1 MAGPKMAFAY
11 LRSDTQAL
19 PLIAGHTHTIGRKP
33 ECDLCLKSRS
43 VSGQHAVIEVD
54 ADGRST
60 SAPHGCLFLLLAH
73 CYSGGGTRRHRLPPW
88 HCAAKLVLGA
98 AAASQTMGC
107 SSAILTLAIATTG
120 SPAPLP

>member
-54 ADGRST
+54 ADGRQAVLRDLASLNGCFINNNRLKGQREVLAVFHAVHHRPAG
-60 SAPHGCLFLLLAH
+60 SAAE
-73 CYSGGGTRRHRLPPW
+73 S
-88 HCAAKLVLGA
+88 
-98 AAASQTMGC
+98 
-107 SSAILTLAIATTG
+107 
-120 SPAPLP
+120 